1 MFAGTDRLP
10 WRRFFLAN
18 AARGIVWA
26 TAVGTVSWLL
36 GAAVQGPLTYV
47 GYALDLVV
55 TAAAYL
61 TFHSPL

>member
-1 MFAGTDRLP
+1 VLVGTDSLSC
-10 WRRFFLAN
+10 WRFLVGN

-47 GYALDLVV
+47 GYALDLVA
-55 TAAAYL
+55 TGAALL
-61 TFHSPL
+61 TSHSPL